1 MAPPVFTWRG
11 PQTSLRQLAPDAV
24 WSGGCMIAIISQSSP
39 LIAQVAA
46 RVALL
51 AGFILLTLASTGEWV
66 PVQVLTA
73 GMLCCAGQAFYMIR
87 KG

>member
-1 MAPPVFTWRG
+1 MRSGQV
-11 PQTSLRQLAPDAV
+11 DA
-24 WSGGCMIAIISQSSP
+24 MIAIISQSSP
-39 LIAQVAA
+39 LIAQVAVV

-73 GMLCCAGQAFYMIR
+73 GM
-87 KG
+87 

>member
-1 MAPPVFTWRG
+1 MRSGQV
-11 PQTSLRQLAPDAV
+11 DA
-24 WSGGCMIAIISQSSP
+24 MIAIISQSSP

-73 GMLCCAGQAFYMIR
+73 GM
-87 KG
+87 

>member
-1 MAPPVFTWRG
+1 MDNKEEGDSGWRLLCLPG
-11 PQTSLRQLAPDAV
+11 AHLRRHQSLRQLAPDA
-24 WSGGCMIAIISQSSP
+24 SGGCMIAIISQSSP

-73 GMLCCAGQAFYMIR
+73 GM
-87 KG
+87 

>member
-1 MAPPVFTWRG
+1 MDNKEEGESGWRLLSLPG
-11 PQTSLRQLAPDAV
+11 ADLRRHQSLRQLAPDAV

-73 GMLCCAGQAFYMIR
+73 GM
-87 KG
+87 

>member
-1 MAPPVFTWRG
+1 MRSGQV
-11 PQTSLRQLAPDAV
+11 DA
-24 WSGGCMIAIISQSSP
+24 MIAIISQSSP
-39 LIAQVAA
+39 LIAQLAA

-73 GMLCCAGQAFYMIR
+73 GMLCWSSVLHDS
-87 KG
+87 